1 MSQVFISY
9 QHNAYTF
16 VADDLVKRIEKEKFT
31 VWWDDQIPVGHED
44 WRQKIDAEIENARI
58 MVVVVTPE
66 AVASQY
72 VTYEWSY
79 ALGKNKIVIPLTY
92 QKTPVHPRLLTHQ
105 ALDFTESRSR
115 QWNELARALHDY
127 LDVEPPVPVSAVI
140 PKDAM
145 LTALADLL
153 CTGRIKQ
160 TDLNLFMNQ
169 DLISPLDVAEVRR
182 RSLRQPNQTPSS

>member
-92 QKTPVHPRLLTHQ
+92 QKTPVHPRLLT
-105 ALDFTESRSR
+105 
-115 QWNELARALHDY
+115 
-127 LDVEPPVPVSAVI
+127 
-140 PKDAM
+140 
-145 LTALADLL
+145 
-153 CTGRIKQ
+153 
-160 TDLNLFMNQ
+160 
-169 DLISPLDVAEVRR
+169 
-182 RSLRQPNQTPSS
+182 